1 MKLASFCIIKTQDK
15 KLKDEICEACL
26 TNESFI
32 FLVPSIYFVIIE
44 LNTTRDIWSGK
55 LSQYG
60 TVIFI
65 L

>member
-44 LNTTRDIWSGK
+44 LNTTRDI
-55 LSQYG
+55 
-60 TVIFI
+60 
-65 L
+65 